1 MLFRSDLLRM
11 NDADLIADFRAR
23 AATVYHPVGTCRMGP
38 TPPGQSPQGFV
49 VDPTLRVHGIDRLRI
64 VDASI
69 FPTVT
74 SANTNAPTLMIA
86 QKAADLVAAG

>member
-1 MLFRSDLLRM
+1 MS
-11 NDADLIADFRAR
+11 DADLIADFRAR

-38 TPPGQSPQGFV
+38 TPQGQSAQGFV
-49 VDPTLRVHGIDRLRI
+49 VDPALRVHGMERLRV
-64 VDASI
+64 VDASV

-86 QKAADLVAAG
+86 QKAADLIAAG

>member
-1 MLFRSDLLRM
+1 M

-38 TPPGQSPQGFV
+38 TPQFQSAQGFV